1 MYPRERINTVNYLY
15 IDNDYAFEG
24 VSVPLSFEVKK
35 ILEVQEIHEVKEIH
49 ESEGDT

>member
-1 MYPRERINTVNYLY
+1 MYPRERKKKVNYLY

-35 ILEVQEIHEVKEIH
+35 ILEVKEIH
-49 ESEGDT
+49 